1 MMNYQEINA
10 ALAFPEDMQACYQRA
25 WCFHQ
30 AQWTT
35 TLARNAALYPV
46 WIEDS
51 NCFWYQRDLQQGQEF
66 RLVNA
71 DAGTNELAFDHQGLA
86 EALAKASGHPVS
98 ANRLPINPTNS
109 MASHNPVIRLNPR
122 TVTFSA
128 FAKRWTFDDASGALQ
143 EAFQT
148 PANWVMSPDG
158 RQAAFSRSCNIW
170 VRDLTTGAERALTT
184 DGEENFRYGIPA
196 PVYGNEAFI
205 SRLDLQARWSPD
217 SQRLLVVQLDQRQ
230 VKLISD
236 MHYVPADGSLRP
248 QVKQRKMAFPEDQ
261 HAENYRICVIDVG
274 SGRIQYALYAHL
286 PAIRGGCGGFFENS
300 LGWWS
305 TNSRTAYFVDVD
317 RYYQVARVV
326 QFDTDNGATNVLFEE
341 TSQTRLDLTQNPCG
355 AVRILPLPET
365 QELLWISERT
375 GWAHYYLY
383 CLETGELK
391 RAVTSGE
398 WLVRDI
404 LHFDAER
411 RDLFLSTAGR
421 VKDRHPYYC
430 DLVRVNVDSGEL
442 TTLAGGD
449 HEYVAHGINGFAQ
462 MPRGYAGLPRSLSP
476 SGDFAV
482 VSRTCVDE
490 PTLSYVIDRDG
501 RHVMDLEKADLS
513 LPEGWQWPE
522 PVMIKAA
529 DGNTDICGV
538 IYRPPHFSPDQSYP
552 ILDDTLLGH
561 GMPIVPKSSFRPAT
575 DMHFYRA
582 AALAQLGFIVVQID
596 GRGTGYRD
604 KAFKEAGY
612 GRSDYELIEDH
623 VAGIRQLADRY
634 PYMDLNRVGI
644 IGEFAGGNGV
654 LRGMLEHPDFYRVGV
669 CGNIFDYRVMF
680 HHQGDFFEG
689 PSQQAPLQDSQETQ
703 LEALASNLKGKLL
716 MLVNLVS
723 YVPIAGNLRMLEAF
737 NRANKDVELAVE
749 PNGDYVPTPYQIR
762 RCWDFLVRH
771 LLGKAPPVDFDMSAS
786 GRENE

>member
-1 MMNYQEINA
+1 MNERTSHVRSLDLQ
-10 ALAFPEDMQACYQRA
+10 DMQASYEWAR
-25 WCFHQ
+25 CFHQ
-30 AQWTT
+30 AAWTT
-35 TLARNAALYPV
+35 TIARNAALYPV
-46 WIEDS
+46 WIEGS
-51 NCFWYQRDLQQGQEF
+51 NCFWYERDLQHGKEF

-71 DAGTNELAFDHQGLA
+71 ETGANEPAFDHQGLA
-86 EALAKASGHPVS
+86 EALAKASGQTVS
-98 ANRLPINPTNS
+98 ADTLPINPTNKK
-109 MASHNPVIRLNPR
+109 ASYNPVIRLYPR

-128 FAKRWTFDDASGALQ
+128 FDKRWTFDDASGALQ

-148 PANWVMSPDG
+148 PPNWVISPDG
-158 RQAAFSRSCNIW
+158 RQAAFSRSYNIW
-170 VRDLTTGAERALTT
+170 VRDLATGVERALTT
-184 DGEENFRYGIPA
+184 DGEANFRYGIPA

-205 SRLDLQARWSPD
+205 PLLELQARWSPD
-217 SQRLLVVQLDQRQ
+217 SRRLLVVQLDQRQ

-261 HAENYRICVIDVG
+261 HAECYRICAIDVG
-274 SGRIQYALYAHL
+274 SGRIQDAHYARL
-286 PAIRGGCGGFFENS
+286 PATRGGTGGFFENS

-305 TNSRTAYFVDVD
+305 TNSCTAYFVDVD
-317 RYYQVARVV
+317 RYYKIARVV
-326 QFDTDNGATNVLFEE
+326 QFDTSNGATTVLFEE
-341 TSQTRLDLTQNPCG
+341 TSKTRIDLTQHSVG

-421 VKDRHPYYC
+421 AKDRHPYYC

-442 TTLAGGD
+442 TTLVGGD
-449 HEYVAHGINGFAQ
+449 HEYVAHSINGFAQ
-462 MPRGYAGLPRSLSP
+462 MHRGYAGLPRSVSAR
-476 SGDFAV
+476 GDFAV
-482 VSRTCVDE
+482 VSRTRVDE

-501 RHVMDLEKADLS
+501 RKVMDLEEADLS
-513 LPEGWQWPE
+513 LPDGWQWPE
-522 PVMIKAA
+522 PVMMKAA
-529 DGNTDICGV
+529 DGKTDICGV

-575 DMHFYRA
+575 DLFFYQA

-604 KAFKEAGY
+604 KVFKEAGY
-612 GRSDYELIEDH
+612 GHPDYELIEDH

-634 PYMDLNRVGI
+634 SYMDINRVGI
-644 IGEFAGGNGV
+644 VGQAVGGNGV

-669 CGNIFDYRVMF
+669 CGQIFDHRVMF
-680 HHQGDFFEG
+680 HYYGDVFEG
-689 PSQQAPLQDSQETQ
+689 PLQNSQGTH

-716 MLVNLVS
+716 MLVSLVS
-723 YVPIAGNLRMLEAF
+723 FLPAASSLRMVEAL
-737 NRANKDVELAVE
+737 NRANKDFEQVVE
-749 PNGDYVPTPYQIR
+749 PNGGYGATPYQIR
-762 RCWDFLVRH
+762 RSWDFLVRH
-771 LLGKAPPVDFDMSAS
+771 LLGEEPPVDFDMTAS
-786 GRENE
+786 ERENE